1 MVAGGFRDDY
11 HPRPMRWMADFFY
24 LLAGLLYLPVAL
36 YQRLRFG
43 KHRGSW
49 GERFGRVRHFPAAR
63 GRIWIHAVSLG
74 EMNSTTRLVA
84 DLRARLPEWDIVF
97 STTTDTGYA
106 RAVVLYGP
114 ENVFRFPLDFSV
126 VVSRVLRR
134 VRPSLIVLMEQEV
147 WFNLVHQAARRG
159 IPVVVVNG
167 RLTER
172 SAGRLAWLR
181 GVARSMFSRLT
192 WVGAQD
198 AVIAARFAALGVPPE
213 RIEVVP
219 SLKWDTALE
228 SDSCGGAEALAE
240 ALGIDVEAS
249 VWVCGSTGNDEEPL
263 LLEAYRKVLN
273 NWSELTR
280 GSDSGEKREVP
291 SAPVLVL
298 VPRKPERFDEVADLI
313 ARAGFGVIRRSER
326 PDGTEGASVT
336 NGAVILGDT
345 MGELRKFYALADVV
359 FVGRSLVPLGG
370 SDPMEVAA
378 LGRAAVMGPHMEN
391 FAVPVSALSAANAIR
406 QVDGP
411 AELPFVVGRLLARP
425 HLADQLGE
433 RALEIV
439 RGHQGGTRRV
449 ADRLA
454 AIAAECGSKVN
465 A

>member
-1 MVAGGFRDDY
+1 
-11 HPRPMRWMADFFY
+11 MRWMADFLY

-49 GERFGRVRHFPAAR
+49 GERFGRVRRYDAAR
-63 GRIWIHAVSLG
+63 RRIWIHAVSLG

-84 DLRARLPEWDIVF
+84 ELRARLPEWDIVF

-106 RAVVLYGP
+106 RAVALYGA

-147 WFNLVHQAARRG
+147 WFNLVHRAARRR
-159 IPVVVVNG
+159 IPVMVVNG

-172 SAGRLAWLR
+172 SARRLAWLGPAAR
-181 GVARSMFSRLT
+181 GMFARLT

-198 AVIAARFAALGVPPE
+198 AAIAERFAALGVPQE

-219 SLKWDTALE
+219 SLKWDTAVME
-228 SDSCGGAEALAE
+228 DGCPGAEPLAE
-240 ALGIDVEAS
+240 ALGIDAEVS
-249 VWVCGSTGNDEEPL
+249 VWVCGSTGHDEEPL
-263 LLEAYRKVLN
+263 LLEAYRRVLN

-280 GSDSGEKREVP
+280 GSDSGEQRDVVP
-291 SAPVLVL
+291 PPLLVL
-298 VPRKPERFDEVADLI
+298 VPRKPERFDEVAQMI
-313 ARAGFGVIRRSER
+313 TRAGFGLVRRSER
-326 PDGTEGASVT
+326 PDGTAGGAIS
-336 NGAVILGDT
+336 NGEVVLGDT

-378 LGRAAVMGPHMEN
+378 LGRAMVMGPHTEN
-391 FAVPVSALSAANAIR
+391 FAVPVAALETAKAIR
-406 QVDGP
+406 LVDGA

-439 RGHQGGTRRV
+439 RRHQGGTRLV

-454 AIAAECGSKVN
+454 AIAAACRSDVN

>member
-1 MVAGGFRDDY
+1 
-11 HPRPMRWMADFFY
+11 MRWIADFFY
-24 LLAGLLYLPVAL
+24 LLAGVLYLPVAL

-43 KHRGSW
+43 KHRGGW
-49 GERFGRVRHFPAAR
+49 AERFGWVRRCDPAR
-63 GRIWIHAVSLG
+63 RRIWIHAVSLG
-74 EMNSTTRLVA
+74 EMNSTTKLVA
-84 DLRARLPEWDIVF
+84 ELRQRLPDWDIVF

-106 RAVVLYGP
+106 RGVALYGA
-114 ENVFRFPLDFSV
+114 EQVFRFPLDFSR

-134 VRPSLIVLMEQEV
+134 VRPNMIVLMEQEV
-147 WFNLVHQAARRG
+147 WFNLVHQAARRR

-172 SAGRLAWLR
+172 SARRLSWL
-181 GVARSMFSRLT
+181 GPAARSMFSRLT

-198 AVIAARFAALGVPPE
+198 TAIAERFAALGVPQE

-219 SLKWDTALE
+219 SLKWDTALVN
-228 SDSCGGAEALAE
+228 DSCGGAEALAE
-240 ALGIDVEAS
+240 ALGIDAEAS
-249 VWVCGSTGNDEEPL
+249 VWVCGSTGHDEEPL

-280 GSDSGEKREVP
+280 GSDNGEKREVP
-291 SAPVLVL
+291 SPPVLVL
-298 VPRKPERFDEVADLI
+298 VPRKPERFDEVASLI
-313 ARAGFGVIRRSER
+313 ARAGFSVIRRSER
-326 PDGTEGASVT
+326 PEGVGGAAIT
-336 NGAVILGDT
+336 NGEVILGDT

-378 LGRAAVMGPHMEN
+378 LGRAMVMGPHTEN
-391 FAVPVSALSAANAIR
+391 FAVPVAALNSANAIR
-406 QVDGP
+406 QVDGA

-439 RGHQGGTRRV
+439 RQHQGGTQRV
-449 ADRLA
+449 AERLVA
-454 AIAAECGSKVN
+454 LAPADGESHVSS
-465 A
+465 